1 MVHLCLSIK
10 KKKKKKKKKKGDLI
24 ALPKTAAPT
33 VREKKKKKKKKE
45 RPAYLLSFGHLC
57 PMLGLFGITRSHLE
71 RASSPVVSHA

>member
-1 MVHLCLSIK
+1 MSKYREK
-10 KKKKKKKKKKGDLI
+10 KRDLI

-33 VREKKKKKKKKE
+33 VRKKKKKEKEKEKE